1 MGGCLTVVRLWG
13 DEGVRISRLNT
24 GLGGHNL
31 HKTERIHNFN
41 ELWGFKSPAS
51 IGSKFCV
58 GVKSPEVLWTET
70 VPTNFSS
77 LQNVIANCELVLSAA
92 EVLRIANC
100 FNWCQF
106 KIINIT
112 GN

>member
-1 MGGCLTVVRLWG
+1 MGGCLTPVRLWG

-41 ELWGFKSPAS
+41 
-51 IGSKFCV
+51 
-58 GVKSPEVLWTET
+58 
-70 VPTNFSS
+70 
-77 LQNVIANCELVLSAA
+77 
-92 EVLRIANC
+92 
-100 FNWCQF
+100 WCQF